1 MSRVLQDILVMF
13 QRFPLDTG
21 GSVRHVCDMAN
32 DPNNM
37 KPLRMLLTFPPEV
50 WERLDPEQRAAFIR
64 LWQRKLR
71 SFSPKE
77 WERLPP
83 PVRDAYNRLRQ
94 LRSLL
99 PLPPPPADLSPK
111 PYVPPTRLLDPS
123 PLARAVARADNP
135 EEQEALWREL
145 VIETDALLAAHDGD
159 RYLLAERLR
168 RGTVTSKERELAAEL
183 YSEGKKRAAHRPT
196 TLDRELRED
205 MAKSYL
211 RVWYWLEPHQRIS
224 QGEVIYWIKQNC
236 RISRAEAFELLKQ
249 IKAETVEH
257 AELVDGAGVEPAAA
271 MCTSVGLLIRR
282 GQDHQRLRRWRK
294 ASKARATESG

>member
-1 MSRVLQDILVMF
+1 MSRVLQKILVMF
-13 QRFPLDTG
+13 QRFALDTG
-21 GSVRHVCDMAN
+21 VSARHVCDMGD
-32 DPNNM
+32 DPNT
-37 KPLRMLLTFPPEV
+37 LRMLLTFPPGQ
-50 WERLDPEQRAAFIR
+50 WAKLHPTQRAAFTK

-94 LRSLL
+94 LRSLS

-123 PLARAVARADNP
+123 PLPRAVARADNP

-168 RGTVTSKERELAAEL
+168 RGTVTSKERELAGEL
-183 YSEGKKRAAHRPT
+183 LPESKKRAAHRPV

-205 MAKSYL
+205 VARRYL
-211 RVWYWLEPHQRIS
+211 RAWYWQEPNKRKS
-224 QGEVIYWIKQNC
+224 QGEVIRWIKQNC

-249 IKAETVEH
+249 IKAETIEH

-282 GQDHQRLRRWRK
+282 GQDHQRSRRLRK
-294 ASKARATESG
+294 ASKARAAESR

>member
-13 QRFPLDTG
+13 QRFALDTG
-21 GSVRHVCDMAN
+21 GSVRHICDMGD
-32 DPNNM
+32 DP
-37 KPLRMLLTFPPEV
+37 KTLRMLLTFPSGQ
-50 WERLDPEQRAAFIR
+50 WAKLDQTQRAAFTK

-94 LRSLL
+94 LRSLS

-183 YSEGKKRAAHRPT
+183 LPGKKLAAHRPT

-271 MCTSVGLLIRR
+271 MCTSVGVLIRR
-282 GQDHQRLRRWRK
+282 GQDRQRSRRWRK
-294 ASKARATESG
+294 ASKARVAESR